1 MSAAL
6 PTPEEHFAHWLAAH
20 PAATLLEIAAFFAAR
35 ALLGPS
41 PDAVPAR

>member
-1 MSAAL
+1 MSA
-6 PTPEEHFAHWLAAH
+6 PPGPEEQFARWLAAH

-35 ALLGPS
+35 ALLGPA